1 MAPVPHEVR
10 MITETEF
17 NIEEFK
23 KRIQKM
29 SDAQLLRIGRT
40 TRNRCDPKQ
49 SANGK
54 AEAVHELQLV
64 ELRQEYRRR
73 FPKKD
78 VKEIKAKITS
88 EIKAGPQ

>member
-1 MAPVPHEVR
+1 
-10 MITETEF
+10 MISETEF
-17 NIEEFK
+17 NIEEFR

-29 SDAQLLRIGRT
+29 SDAQLLRFGRAA
-40 TRNRCDPKQ
+40 RNMCDPKQ

-64 ELRQEYRRR
+64 ELRPEFRRR

-88 EIKAGPQ
+88 EIKAGQPH

>member
-1 MAPVPHEVR
+1 

-23 KRIQKM
+23 KRIQTM
-29 SDAQLLRIGRT
+29 SDAQLLRFGRAA
-40 TRNRCDPKQ
+40 RNMCDPKQ
-49 SANGK
+49 SVNGK

-78 VKEIKAKITS
+78 AKAIKAKIAN
-88 EIKAGPQ
+88 EIKAGQQ